1 MVVFTEFISVDNP
14 ISNRSLILPISR
26 NEKDG
31 KFHNIIQPNLY
42 VSTNLYQLIIWLSS
56 SKKTLKITGN
66 IVKVRVYPNG
76 DVLYSIRVTAAPQS
90 QLHLQRQSNDNDKDK
105 DKDKDMMCSAAFFCL
120 SNMQKTTLRNTFAL
134 STSSVCLRQE
144 VILASLHC
152 IGTIHVHSFILPS
165 FPPRKAS
172 KLWQF

>member
-56 SKKTLKITGN
+56 PKKTLKFTWN

-76 DVLYSIRVTAAPQS
+76 DVLYSIRVTAALQS
-90 QLHLQRQSNDNDKDK
+90 QIHWQRQSNDKDNQKTMTKKWCALQHSGHCCTSITSTNDKDK
-105 DKDKDMMCSAAFFCL
+105 DKDKDMVCSAAF
-120 SNMQKTTLRNTFAL
+120 
-134 STSSVCLRQE
+134 
-144 VILASLHC
+144 
-152 IGTIHVHSFILPS
+152 G
-165 FPPRKAS
+165 
-172 KLWQF
+172 